1 MPMNV
6 DFELLQC
13 CAVVVAN
20 ANAMRKEAI
29 ERGDLTQ
36 EYAMV
41 GRVDGIYLLAA
52 MLGLGVQTVHDLAMA
67 EEARVK
73 LAVQQATYTER
84 KDVA

>member
-1 MPMNV
+1 MNV

-20 ANAMRKEAI
+20 ANAVRKEAI

-52 MLGLGVQTVHDLAMA
+52 MLGLGVQRVHDLAMA
-67 EEARVK
+67 EEERVK
-73 LAVQQATYTER
+73 LAVQQATYPER

>member
-1 MPMNV
+1 MPINV

-29 ERGDLTQ
+29 QRSDLTQ

-73 LAVQQATYTER
+73 LAVQQATYSEW
-84 KDVA
+84 KEVA

>member
-1 MPMNV
+1 MNV

-20 ANAMRKEAI
+20 ANAVRKEAI
-29 ERGDLTQ
+29 EQGDLTQ

-73 LAVQQATYTER
+73 VAVQQATYPER
-84 KDVA
+84 KEVA